1 LIHALEP
8 GSEHFNDSFS
18 MGGRSSKPSNT
29 RKSTTHAAPGKITEI
44 DRAML
49 DLKNTRDRLQKYRN
63 RLSLEEAQLVERAR
77 QAKDRGHT
85 QQALGLLR
93 LKKYK
98 NVTMD
103 QVEQKL
109 LTVLQMVETI
119 DSKQNEKEFLN
130 ALRSGKDAL
139 AQMQKE
145 TTVEDVLQLM
155 EQIQEQNDVE
165 KEVAEILSNVPTLSA
180 VDEATVEAELLAL
193 QSSVQVEGNDEL
205 NLPAVPTSKL
215 PKWKNDLRSEA
226 DPAPNQSAGNRIAV
240 AS

>member
-1 LIHALEP
+1 
-8 GSEHFNDSFS
+8 
-18 MGGRSSKPSNT
+18 MGGKSSKPSNT
-29 RKSTTHAAPGKITEI
+29 RKPATHVAAGKITEI

-49 DLKNTRDRLQKYRN
+49 DLKNARDRLQKYRN
-63 RLSLEEAQLVERAR
+63 RLSREETQLVERAR
-77 QAKDRGHT
+77 QAKERGHT
-85 QQALGLLR
+85 KQALGLLR

-98 NVTMD
+98 NVTID

-119 DSKQNEKEFLN
+119 DSKQNEKEFLS

-155 EQIQEQNDVE
+155 EQIQEQNEVE
-165 KEVAEILSNVPTLSA
+165 KEVAEILSNVPSLSA

-193 QSSVQVEGNDEL
+193 ETNSEIGGKEELDLPSAPTAKLPQLKNDIISETDQV
-205 NLPAVPTSKL
+205 TSK
-215 PKWKNDLRSEA
+215 PD
-226 DPAPNQSAGNRIAV
+226 GGRIAV